1 MDGEMLNVHKAGRA
15 RNRNG
20 TCGALFWSAPAESRM
35 CGTAALSS
43 RLSLA
48 NGSRVCGCKA
58 ALRAASQSAV
68 KPAHSTT
75 ERIDNMLS
83 FDSR

>member
-1 MDGEMLNVHKAGRA
+1 
-15 RNRNG
+15 
-20 TCGALFWSAPAESRM
+20 M
-35 CGTAALSS
+35 CGNAALGF

-48 NGSRVCGCKA
+48 NGSRVCGWKA

-75 ERIDNMLS
+75 ERIGNMLS
-83 FDSR
+83 FESR